1 MFAIFQGIA
10 FNEKVINYFDT
21 LYEMYANNK
30 DHMYY
35 KTYLN
40 FEDYFNKIIVSI
52 KLNGT
57 CHHQVLK
64 LWSIS
69 LK

>member
-21 LYEMYANNK
+21 LYEMYEIVV
-30 DHMYY
+30 YY

-52 KLNGT
+52 NGT

-64 LWSIS
+64 L
-69 LK
+69 